1 MIVTYELKLLECR
14 FNTDFYR
21 EANSSKLFIHPICI
35 NTLGRRYFFEATP
48 IRKTLC
54 KE

>member
-1 MIVTYELKLLECR
+1 MIVTYELKLLECI

-21 EANSSKLFIHPICI
+21 EADSSKLFIYPIGI
-35 NTLGRRYFFEATP
+35 NTLGRIYFVAATP